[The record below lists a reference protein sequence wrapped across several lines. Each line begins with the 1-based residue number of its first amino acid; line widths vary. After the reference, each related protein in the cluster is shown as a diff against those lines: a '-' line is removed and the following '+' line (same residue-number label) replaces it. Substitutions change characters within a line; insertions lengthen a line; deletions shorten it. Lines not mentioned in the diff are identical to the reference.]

1 MVTMRQSS
9 GHGQTGRRERVSRKL
24 ERINRETEWHALNQE
39 EFSEVMIG
47 MEDATTAFYESG
59 GAYTEE
65 DAAIQAFWAREW
77 GCTYDWQKREWRH
90 TSNWKRF
97 ESEGEKRAKAQWAER
112 KAEEEREALA
122 QAEAEA
128 AAEAERQAIRE
139 AEQNAINANANS
151 GSGCGS
157 GSGYVHGMEW
167 VSDYDDSYAWNNEYE
182 CVMTDKGWSWSDG
195 ACGGHWDES
204 EDAEAEARAD
214 ADAYAHAAATTATA
228 AAPVAA
234 APAPVCSK
242 NSNTNSEPEAAEDEQ
257 EQYPLPLVRCQGV
270 LYIEEHTETETGAVG
285 TDWRIFVYYDE
296 DIRRYVVK
304 CSRRCPIASR
314 SKPKKSKTIYPD
326 VQLTFRRKREV
337 LDYLH
342 WCMNVRPTCDVVMY
356 AMNLETVRDPAFS
369 VDRLCRMK
377 PYGQKTELYGYDD
390 LGVRSRDLADQLD
403 ILRSID
409 WTTSTF
415 QGRGTLGSPNP
426 SYLAG
431 NPS

>member
-9 GHGQTGRRERVSRKL
+9 GKGRREKVSHKL
-24 ERINRETEWHALNQE
+24 ERINRETEWYALNQE

-77 GCTYDWQKREWRH
+77 GCTYNWQKREWRH

-97 ESEGEKRAKAQWAER
+97 ESEGEKRAKAQWVER

-122 QAEAEA
+122 QAQAQAEAE
-128 AAEAERQAIRE
+128 AEAERRAIRE
-139 AEQNAINANANS
+139 AEQNTINAVNANNGS
-151 GSGCGS
+151 GSGS

-167 VSDYDDSYAWNNEYE
+167 MSDYDDSYAWNNEYE

-195 ACGGHWDES
+195 GCGGHWDES
-204 EDAEAEARAD
+204 EDAD
-214 ADAYAHAAATTATA
+214 ATTATAMA

-234 APAPVCSK
+234 APAPACAK
-242 NSNTNSEPEAAEDEQ
+242 NSNTNSEPEAADDEQ

-270 LYIEEHTETETGAVG
+270 LYLEEHTETASGAVG

-304 CSRRCPIASR
+304 CSRRCPIASM

-415 QGRGTLGSPNP
+415 RGT
-426 SYLAG
+426 
-431 NPS
+431 

>member
-1 MVTMRQSS
+1 
-9 GHGQTGRRERVSRKL
+9 
-24 ERINRETEWHALNQE
+24 
-39 EFSEVMIG
+39 MIG
-47 MEDATTAFYESG
+47 MEDATMAFYESG

-77 GCTYDWQKREWRH
+77 GCTYNWEKREWRH

-97 ESEGEKRAKAQWAER
+97 ESEGEKRAKAQWVER

-122 QAEAEA
+122 QAQAEARAKAEAEA
-128 AAEAERQAIRE
+128 RAKAEAE
-139 AEQNAINANANS
+139 AEQRANNSVNAS
-151 GSGCGS
+151 SGS

-182 CVMTDKGWSWSDG
+182 CVMTDKGWAWSDG
-195 ACGGHWDES
+195 VGNGHWDES
-204 EDAEAEARAD
+204 EDAEAD

-228 AAPVAA
+228 TAAASVAAAPVAIA
-234 APAPVCSK
+234 TK
-242 NSNTNSEPEAAEDEQ
+242 KSNTISEPDAAEDEQ

-270 LYIEEHTETETGAVG
+270 LYLEEHTETASGTVG

-296 DIRRYVVK
+296 DVRRYVVK

-342 WCMNVRPTCDVVMY
+342 WCMNARPTCDVVMY
-356 AMNLETVRDPAFS
+356 AMNRDTVRDPAFS
-369 VDRLCRMK
+369 VDGLCRMK

-415 QGRGTLGSPNP
+415 QGRGT
-426 SYLAG
+426 
-431 NPS
+431 

>member
-1 MVTMRQSS
+1 MRQSS
-9 GHGQTGRRERVSRKL
+9 GHTGRRERVSQKL
-24 ERINRETEWHALNQE
+24 ERINRETVWDVLSRA
-39 EFSEVMIG
+39 EFSDVMIG

-128 AAEAERQAIRE
+128 EAKVDSERQAAATRD
-139 AEQNAINANANS
+139 AEQKATNAANANS
-151 GSGCGS
+151 CSGS

-182 CVMTDKGWSWSDG
+182 CVITDKGWSWTDG
-195 ACGGHWDES
+195 VGGGRWDES
-204 EDAEAEARAD
+204 EDAEAD

-234 APAPVCSK
+234 PVTVSAK
-242 NSNTNSEPEAAEDEQ
+242 ISNTNSEPEAAEDEK
-257 EQYPLPLVRCQGV
+257 EQYPLPFIPCQGV
-270 LYIEEHTETETGAVG
+270 LYLEEHAETASGAVG

-296 DIRRYVVK
+296 DLRRYVVK
-304 CSRRCPIASR
+304 CSRRTPS
-314 SKPKKSKTIYPD
+314 SNPKPKKSKTIYPD

-356 AMNLETVRDPAFS
+356 AMNRETVRDPAFS

-377 PYGQKTELYGYDD
+377 PYGQKTELYGYDG
-390 LGVRSRDLADQLD
+390 LSVRSRDLADQLD

-415 QGRGTLGSPNP
+415 RGT
-426 SYLAG
+426 
-431 NPS
+431 